1 MLFSGKGKH
10 RRPSK
15 ATRVIAVAG
24 VTGAAVAAPLM
35 AAGNASAA
43 TASEWDAVAQC
54 ESGGNWSINTGN
66 GYYGGLQFS
75 ASTWAAYG
83 GTQYA
88 STADQASKSQQI
100 QIAEKVLA
108 GQGKGAWPVCG
119 TGLSG
124 AAYAGGGSQDSGS
137 GSSESSQ
144 SQSSGSTAER
154 STEQKASRSSER
166 PAAEQKTEQ
175 APEEDRHHPDRQ
187 EGREGRRRVQGRQG
201 RHPQLDRRGARRQGR
216 LGEAVQAERRHRRRG
231 RPDLPGPAAAPEVSG
246 GSRDSR
252 PGACSPVRT
261 GAGFFTSGVRR
272 GPPPVPSR
280 FPETSLF
287 RSETIYSRFCPAG
300 GRSAGRSPGAG

>member
-75 ASTWAAYG
+75 ASTWAGYG

-88 STADQASKSQQI
+88 ATADQASKAQQI
-100 QIAEKVLA
+100 EIAEKVLA

-119 TGLSG
+119 TGLSN
-124 AAYAGGGSQDSGS
+124 AAYTGGGSTGSQDSGS
-137 GSSESSQ
+137 SQSSDNSGSGSSASGSSQ
-144 SQSSGSTAER
+144 SQSSGSTADR
-154 STEQKASRSSER
+154 FTEQKASRSDER
-166 PAAEQKTEQ
+166 PAAKKETVTTPTGQKVEKGDGEYKVVKGDTLSSI
-175 APEEDRHHPDRQ
+175 AEEHDVKGGWAKLFDLNDDIVDEADLIFPGQ
-187 EGREGRRRVQGRQG
+187 
-201 RHPQLDRRGARRQGR
+201 QLH
-216 LGEAVQAERRHRRRG
+216 LK
-231 RPDLPGPAAAPEVSG
+231 
-246 GSRDSR
+246 
-252 PGACSPVRT
+252 
-261 GAGFFTSGVRR
+261 
-272 GPPPVPSR
+272 
-280 FPETSLF
+280 
-287 RSETIYSRFCPAG
+287 
-300 GRSAGRSPGAG
+300 

>member
-75 ASTWAAYG
+75 ASTWAGYG

-88 STADQASKSQQI
+88 ATADQASKAQQI
-100 QIAEKVLA
+100 EIAEKVLA

-124 AAYAGGGSQDSGS
+124 AAYTGGGSESQDSGS
-137 GSSESSQ
+137 SQSESG
-144 SQSSGSTAER
+144 GSTADR
-154 STEQKASRSSER
+154 STEQKASRSDER
-166 PAAEQKTEQ
+166 PAAEPKAEKPAEKKTVTTPTGKKVEKGDGEYKVVKGDTLSSI
-175 APEEDRHHPDRQ
+175 AEEHDVKGGWAKVFKLNDDIVDDADLIYPGQ
-187 EGREGRRRVQGRQG
+187 
-201 RHPQLDRRGARRQGR
+201 QLH
-216 LGEAVQAERRHRRRG
+216 LK
-231 RPDLPGPAAAPEVSG
+231 
-246 GSRDSR
+246 
-252 PGACSPVRT
+252 
-261 GAGFFTSGVRR
+261 
-272 GPPPVPSR
+272 
-280 FPETSLF
+280 
-287 RSETIYSRFCPAG
+287 
-300 GRSAGRSPGAG
+300 